1 MESLQLQD
9 IHLPESASIW
19 PLAIGWWVLI
29 VVIILVATWFIIKVI
44 KRVKQ
49 KKNQRKI
56 LAQFRV
62 LEQKL
67 KDSPSNATVAEINTL
82 LRQLAITYYPRS
94 ETASLTGGD
103 WLNFLDVSGGTHD
116 FSRGA
121 GRILIEA
128 PYQLDQQLDSQ
139 LYNQSSHH
147 IDNLN
152 LNEFIPLIQNWAKK
166 VVRGNTH
173 E

>member
-29 VVIILVATWFIIKVI
+29 VMIILVATWLIIKAI

-49 KKNQRKI
+49 KRYQKKI
-56 LAQFRV
+56 LSQFKA
-62 LEQKL
+62 LEKKL
-67 KDSPSNATVAEINTL
+67 KENPSNATVSEINTL

-94 ETASLTGGD
+94 KTASLTGGD
-103 WLNFLDVSGGTHD
+103 WLNFLDESGDTHD

-121 GRILIEA
+121 GRILIDA
-128 PYQLDQQLDSQ
+128 PYQLDQQFNKQSDKQ
-139 LYNQSSHH
+139 LNHH

-152 LNEFIPLIQNWAKK
+152 LNEFIPLFQNWAKK
-166 VVRGNTH
+166 IVRG
-173 E
+173 